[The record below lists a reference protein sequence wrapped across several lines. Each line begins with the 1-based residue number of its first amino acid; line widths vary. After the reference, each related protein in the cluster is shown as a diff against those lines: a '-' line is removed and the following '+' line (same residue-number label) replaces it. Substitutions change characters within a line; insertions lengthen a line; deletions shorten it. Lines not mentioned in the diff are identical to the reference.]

1 MSVKNDSL
9 KEFMKFYLSDIVF
22 DTTFRFRTK
31 IHIMLSG
38 TQVIMLIL
46 LIVLKIIF
54 RENQMVSNIVSWVC
68 CSSVWLCCFFTI
80 GVSIITEK
88 IRKINKP
95 RIDLFYKYL
104 DLICQEDYDEFG
116 KEIIQNEDEINKTS
130 KDS

>member
-1 MSVKNDSL
+1 MSVKKDSM

-38 TQVIMLIL
+38 AQIIMLIF
-46 LIVLKIIF
+46 LIISKIIF

-80 GVSIITEK
+80 GVSIITEQV
-88 IRKINKP
+88 RKSNKP
-95 RIDLFYKYL
+95 KVDNFYKYL
-104 DLICQEDYDEFG
+104 DELTKEEYDEFG
-116 KEIIQNEDEINKTS
+116 REIPNENESYKTS
-130 KDS
+130 KNN

>member
-1 MSVKNDSL
+1 MSVKKDAM

-31 IHIMLSG
+31 IHIMLSI
-38 TQVIMLIL
+38 TQVSMLIL

-80 GVSIITEK
+80 GTSIITEQ
-88 IRKINKP
+88 IRKSNKP
-95 RIDLFYKYL
+95 KVDNFYKYL
-104 DLICQEDYDEFG
+104 DELTKEEYDEFG
-116 KEIIQNEDEINKTS
+116 KETHDENEIDKTG
-130 KDS
+130 KNN

>member
-1 MSVKNDSL
+1 MSVKKDSM

-38 TQVIMLIL
+38 AQVIMLIL
-46 LIVLKIIF
+46 LIVSKIIF

-80 GVSIITEK
+80 GVSIITEQV
-88 IRKINKP
+88 RKSNKP
-95 RIDLFYKYL
+95 KVDNFYKYL
-104 DLICQEDYDEFG
+104 DELTKEEYDEFG
-116 KEIIQNEDEINKTS
+116 REIPNENESYKTS
-130 KDS
+130 KNN

>member
-1 MSVKNDSL
+1 MSVKKNAM

-46 LIVLKIIF
+46 LIILKIIF
-54 RENQMVSNIVSWVC
+54 KENQTVSNIISWVC

-80 GVSIITEK
+80 GVSIITEQ
-88 IRKINKP
+88 IRKLNKP
-95 RIDLFYKYL
+95 KVDNFYKYL
-104 DLICQEDYDEFG
+104 DELTKEEYDEFG
-116 KEIIQNEDEINKTS
+116 KEIHDENEIDETS
-130 KDS
+130 ENN